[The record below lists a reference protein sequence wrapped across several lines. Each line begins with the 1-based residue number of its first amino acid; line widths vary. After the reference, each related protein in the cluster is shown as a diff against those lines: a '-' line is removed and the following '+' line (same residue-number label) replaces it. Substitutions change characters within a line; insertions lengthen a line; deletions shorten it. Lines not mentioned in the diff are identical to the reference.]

1 MRKTTKKLL
10 AAALST
16 AMVVASFT
24 GVGAV
29 NGAKPAS
36 AAISSV
42 WKEDGYHAY
51 LYYQTKTWDYRDPD
65 RKEDHTSEGR
75 HIRGRGIKS
84 RRSSGRSAGG
94 NGRSA
99 QLHLQ

>member
-1 MRKTTKKLL
+1 
-10 AAALST
+10 
-16 AMVVASFT
+16 MVVTSFT

-51 LYYQTKTWDYRDPD
+51 LYYQTKTWDYRDPLKTG
-65 RKEDHTSEGR
+65 KEYSYVQ
-75 HIRGRGIKS
+75 
-84 RRSSGRSAGG
+84 AGG
-94 NGRSA
+94 QDVTEKAEITDVLLKKVTESTLLRF
-99 QLHLQ
+99 QVLTLQVQMHLT

>member
-1 MRKTTKKLL
+1 MRKITKKLL

-51 LYYQTKTWDYRDPD
+51 LYYQT
-65 RKEDHTSEGR
+65 
-75 HIRGRGIKS
+75 
-84 RRSSGRSAGG
+84 
-94 NGRSA
+94 
-99 QLHLQ
+99 